1 MRRETIVKRLKERG
15 MEESRSQDIFNVSK
29 FKEKNTIIELDDSKL
44 FLLSDIYMLN
54 INLDL
59 IGDFSIVEKDENKSV
74 EMELLCSGVV
84 RVELI

>member
-1 MRRETIVKRLKERG
+1 MRRETIAKRLKERG

-74 EMELLCSGVV
+74 EMELLYSGVV

>member
-1 MRRETIVKRLKERG
+1 MRRETIAKRLKERG

-29 FKEKNTIIELDDSKL
+29 FKEKNTIIDLDDSKL

-59 IGDFSIVEKDENKSV
+59 IGDFSITEKNDRKNI
-74 EMELLCSGVV
+74 EMELLYSGVV

>member
-1 MRRETIVKRLKERG
+1 MRRETIAKRLKERG

-29 FKEKNTIIELDDSKL
+29 FKEKNTIIELDGTTL
-44 FLLSDIYMLN
+44 FLLNDTYMLN

-59 IGDFSIVEKDENKSV
+59 IGDFSITEKNDRKNV
-74 EMELLCSGVV
+74 EMELLYSGVV

>member
-1 MRRETIVKRLKERG
+1 MRRETIAKRLKERG

-59 IGDFSIVEKDENKSV
+59 IGGFSITEKNENKSV
-74 EMELLCSGVV
+74 EMELLYSGVV

>member
-1 MRRETIVKRLKERG
+1 MRRETITKRLKERG

-29 FKEKNTIIELDDSKL
+29 FKENNTIIELDGTTL
-44 FLLSDIYMLN
+44 FLLNDTYMLN

-59 IGDFSIVEKDENKSV
+59 IGDFSITEKNDRKNV
-74 EMELLCSGVV
+74 EMELLYSGVV

>member
-1 MRRETIVKRLKERG
+1 MRRETITKRLKERG

-44 FLLSDIYMLN
+44 FLLSDIYMFN

-59 IGDFSIVEKDENKSV
+59 IGDFSITEKNDRKNV
-74 EMELLCSGVV
+74 EMELRYSGVG

>member
-1 MRRETIVKRLKERG
+1 MRRETIAKRLKERG

-44 FLLSDIYMLN
+44 FLLNDTYMLN

-59 IGDFSIVEKDENKSV
+59 IGDFSITEKNDRKNV
-74 EMELLCSGVV
+74 EMELLYSGVV

>member
-1 MRRETIVKRLKERG
+1 MRRETITKRLKERG

-44 FLLSDIYMLN
+44 FLLSDIYMFN

-59 IGDFSIVEKDENKSV
+59 IGDFSIVENDGNKSV
-74 EMELLCSGVV
+74 EMELLYSGVV

>member
-1 MRRETIVKRLKERG
+1 MRRETIGKRLKERG

-59 IGDFSIVEKDENKSV
+59 IGDFSITEKNDRKNV
-74 EMELLCSGVV
+74 EMELLYSGVV

>member
-1 MRRETIVKRLKERG
+1 MRRETIAKRLKERG
-15 MEESRSQDIFNVSK
+15 MEETRSQDIFNVSK

-44 FLLSDIYMLN
+44 FLLSDIYILN

-74 EMELLCSGVV
+74 EMELLYSGVV

>member
-1 MRRETIVKRLKERG
+1 

-44 FLLSDIYMLN
+44 FLLSDIYILN

-59 IGDFSIVEKDENKSV
+59 IGGFSITEKNDRKSV
-74 EMELLCSGVV
+74 EMELLYSGVV
-84 RVELI
+84 RIELI

>member
-1 MRRETIVKRLKERG
+1 MRRETIEKRLKERG
-15 MEESRSQDIFNVSK
+15 MEETRSQDIFNVSK
-29 FKEKNTIIELDDSKL
+29 FKEKNTIIELDDLKL

-59 IGDFSIVEKDENKSV
+59 IGDFSITEKNDRKNV
-74 EMELLCSGVV
+74 EMELLYSGVV

>member
-1 MRRETIVKRLKERG
+1 MRRETITKRLKERG

-59 IGDFSIVEKDENKSV
+59 IGDFSITEKNDRKNV
-74 EMELLCSGVV
+74 EMELLYSGVV

>member
-1 MRRETIVKRLKERG
+1 MRRETITKRLKERG
-15 MEESRSQDIFNVSK
+15 MEETRSQDIFNVSK

-59 IGDFSIVEKDENKSV
+59 IGDFSITEKNDRKNV
-74 EMELLCSGVV
+74 EMELLYSGVV
-84 RVELI
+84 RVEFI

>member
-1 MRRETIVKRLKERG
+1 MRRETITKRLKERG
-15 MEESRSQDIFNVSK
+15 MEETRSQDIFNVSK

-59 IGDFSIVEKDENKSV
+59 IGDFSITEKNDRKNV
-74 EMELLCSGVV
+74 EMELLYSGVV

>member
-1 MRRETIVKRLKERG
+1 MRRETIAKRLKERG
-15 MEESRSQDIFNVSK
+15 MKETRSQDIFNVSK

-44 FLLSDIYMLN
+44 VLLSDIYMFN

-74 EMELLCSGVV
+74 EMELLYSGVV

>member
-1 MRRETIVKRLKERG
+1 MRRETITKRLKERG

-59 IGDFSIVEKDENKSV
+59 IGGFSITEKNDRKSV
-74 EMELLCSGVV
+74 EMELLYSGVV

>member
-1 MRRETIVKRLKERG
+1 MRRETIVKRLKECG

-74 EMELLCSGVV
+74 EMELLYSGVV

>member
-1 MRRETIVKRLKERG
+1 MRRETITKRLKERG

-29 FKEKNTIIELDDSKL
+29 FKEKNTIIALDDSKL
-44 FLLSDIYMLN
+44 FLLSDIYMFN

-59 IGDFSIVEKDENKSV
+59 IGDFSITEKNDRKNV
-74 EMELLCSGVV
+74 EMELLYSGVV

>member
-1 MRRETIVKRLKERG
+1 MRRETITKRLKERG
-15 MEESRSQDIFNVSK
+15 MEETRSQDIFNVSK

-44 FLLSDIYMLN
+44 FILSDIYILN

-59 IGDFSIVEKDENKSV
+59 IGGFSITEKNDRKSV
-74 EMELLCSGVV
+74 EMELLYSGVV

>member
-1 MRRETIVKRLKERG
+1 MRRETIAKRLKERG

-29 FKEKNTIIELDDSKL
+29 FKEKNTIIELDGTTL
-44 FLLSDIYMLN
+44 FLLNDTYMLN

-59 IGDFSIVEKDENKSV
+59 IGDFSITEKNDRKNI
-74 EMELLCSGVV
+74 EMELLYSGVV

>member
-1 MRRETIVKRLKERG
+1 MRRETIAKRLKERG

-59 IGDFSIVEKDENKSV
+59 IGDFSITEKNDRKNV
-74 EMELLCSGVV
+74 EMELLYSGVV

>member
-1 MRRETIVKRLKERG
+1 MRRETITKRLKERG

-44 FLLSDIYMLN
+44 FILSDIYILN

-59 IGDFSIVEKDENKSV
+59 IGGFSITEKNDRKSV
-74 EMELLCSGVV
+74 EMELLYSGIV
-84 RVELI
+84 RVEFI

>member
-1 MRRETIVKRLKERG
+1 MRRETITKRLKERG
-15 MEESRSQDIFNVSK
+15 MEETRSQDIFNVSK

-54 INLDL
+54 ISLDL
-59 IGDFSIVEKDENKSV
+59 IGDFSITEKNDRKNV
-74 EMELLCSGVV
+74 EMELLYSGVV

>member
-1 MRRETIVKRLKERG
+1 MRRETIEKRLKERG
-15 MEESRSQDIFNVSK
+15 MEETRSQDIFNVSK

-44 FLLSDIYMLN
+44 FLLSDIYMFN

-74 EMELLCSGVV
+74 EMELRYSGVV